1 MLSFFA
7 KQGLL
12 ISQTD
17 NQLVFNNSSLI
28 AVRKVLVF
36 ILLLVLGLDAA
47 YLVLGQWSLGATLFL
62 FVLTAIV
69 GAFSNL
75 QGSITISQ
83 YEVDEN
89 ARCFAFNK
97 NKKTKLQAYPY
108 LMIREDLG
116 SSNSYEKD
124 PIPFFELFLTKK
136 EGVLDKKTDFALKN
150 IHVYERDLKQVA
162 QVLKSLQSVTKR
174 PLVFYKKD
182 DAAIDADMNRLQG
195 YYQEII

>member
-12 ISQTD
+12 ISQAD

-47 YLVLGQWSLGATLFL
+47 YLVIGQWSLGATLSL

-75 QGSITISQ
+75 KGCITISQ

-97 NKKTKLQAYPY
+97 NKKTKLQAYSY

-116 SSNSYEKD
+116 SSNSHETD
-124 PIPFFELFLTKK
+124 PVPFFELFFTKK
-136 EGVLDKKTDFALKN
+136 EGVFDKKTDFALKN

-174 PLVFYKKD
+174 PLVFCKKND
-182 DAAIDADMNRLQG
+182 VAIDADMNRLQG